1 MKNFKNISDRGRGD
15 DSRERGFKR
24 RDPEKRQFGNRDRER
39 PQMYEATCS
48 DCGKKCEVPF
58 KPTGDKPVYCSQCFT
73 SHGGGQKSNR
83 FERGDRERPR
93 SQDRR
98 MFDAIC
104 DKCGKRFKLPF
115 KPTGGKPV
123 YCNECFDKGGDSSSS
138 DKVINQYKEQF
149 DVLNVKLDKIIKILT
164 PVISVKKEKKAVVV
178 KKEKAKNFKKVL
190 PKKSV
195 DKKKVKK

>member
-1 MKNFKNISDRGRGD
+1 MKNFKNISNRRRGN
-15 DSRERGFKR
+15 DSRERNFKR

-39 PQMYEATCS
+39 PQMYEAICS

-73 SHGGGQKSNR
+73 KHGGGQKSNR

-93 SQDRR
+93 FEDRK

>member
-1 MKNFKNISDRGRGD
+1 MKNFKNISNRGRGN
-15 DSRERGFKR
+15 DSGERNFKR

-39 PQMYEATCS
+39 PQMYEAICS

-73 SHGGGQKSNR
+73 KHGGGQKSNR

-190 PKKSV
+190 SKKSV

>member
-1 MKNFKNISDRGRGD
+1 MKNFKNISNRGRGN
-15 DSRERGFKR
+15 DSGERNFKR

-39 PQMYEATCS
+39 PQMYEAICS

-73 SHGGGQKSNR
+73 KHGGGQKSNR

-93 SQDRR
+93 FEDRK

-104 DKCGKRFKLPF
+104 DKCGKRFELPF
-115 KPTGGKPV
+115 KPTSGKPV

-164 PVISVKKEKKAVVV
+164 PVIPVKEERKAVVI

-190 PKKSV
+190 SKKSV